1 MPNFPVDEP
10 LLRRLA
16 ELMNETDLA
25 ELELTDGRRSIR
37 LARGGPPPPVP
48 TAPAPAVPPDP
59 EPAPASPD
67 PDRPEEFADHVGV
80 VTSPMVGTLYVAAAE
95 GAAPFIKVGDQV
107 SEGDQMFIIE
117 GHEDDERGPGAP
129 QRHVAQILSRTRCRS
144 SSAPCWPLSSR
155 RPMFRKVLIA
165 NRGEAALR
173 ILRACHDLDIQTVA
187 IHSTADADA
196 MHVRLADESVCIGPP
211 DVQASYLNV
220 PAIITAAPCQRG

>member
-37 LARGGPPPPVP
+37 LGRGGPPPPVP
-48 TAPAPAVPPDP
+48 AAPAPALDPAPAVPHDP

-95 GAAPFIKVGDQV
+95 GAEPFIKVGDQV

-117 GHEDDERGPGAP
+117 AMKTMNAVLAHRSGT
-129 QRHVAQILSRTRCRS
+129 VAQIFVENAT
-144 SSAPCWPLSSR
+144 PVE
-155 RPMFRKVLIA
+155 F
-165 NRGEAALR
+165 GAL
-173 ILRACHDLDIQTVA
+173 L
-187 IHSTADADA
+187 
-196 MHVRLADESVCIGPP
+196 
-211 DVQASYLNV
+211 
-220 PAIITAAPCQRG
+220 AIIE

>member
-25 ELELTDGRRSIR
+25 ELELTDGRRSVR
-37 LARGGPPPPVP
+37 LARGGPPPPVSAP
-48 TAPAPAVPPDP
+48 ALDPAPAVPPDP

-95 GAAPFIKVGDQV
+95 GAEPFIKVGDQV

-117 GHEDDERGPGAP
+117 AMKTMNAVLAHRSGT
-129 QRHVAQILSRTRCRS
+129 VAQIFVENAT
-144 SSAPCWPLSSR
+144 PVE
-155 RPMFRKVLIA
+155 F
-165 NRGEAALR
+165 GAL
-173 ILRACHDLDIQTVA
+173 L
-187 IHSTADADA
+187 
-196 MHVRLADESVCIGPP
+196 
-211 DVQASYLNV
+211 
-220 PAIITAAPCQRG
+220 AIIE